1 MAFKEYT
8 TPMIDIALDGAQEA
22 LRDAVKVIVTIKGRQ
37 TIEKEPVIDR
47 GILSF
52 SLKQEETAILG
63 VGTVLM
69 EVSILTK
76 DGYVLKSN
84 TVKSTIEAAI
94 RREVM

>member
-1 MAFKEYT
+1 MFKEYT

-37 TIEKEPVIDR
+37 TIEKEPIIDR

-52 SLKQEETAILG
+52 ALKQEETAILG

-69 EVSILTK
+69 EVTILTK

-84 TVKSTIEAAI
+84 TVKTTIEAAL
-94 RREVM
+94 RREVI

>member
-1 MAFKEYT
+1 MFKEYT

-37 TIEKEPVIDR
+37 TIEKEPTIDR

-52 SLKQEETAILG
+52 ALKQEETAILG

-84 TVKSTIEAAI
+84 TVKTTIEAAL